1 MMKLN
6 ELSPKPLWSIFA
18 DLCSI
23 PRPSKHEEKVVQY
36 VVDFATKHG
45 LEYYKDKVGNVI
57 IRKPATAG
65 REGAKPVILQAH
77 VDMVPQ
83 KNTATEHDFQTDPI
97 QAYIDGE
104 WVKAKGTTLGSDNGI
119 GVAAAMAVLQSNDL
133 VHGPLEVLLTIDEET
148 GMTGAFNLEA
158 GALKGNTMI
167 NLDSEDEGELY
178 IGCAGGLNT
187 SAKIPV
193 KFEAVP
199 GDYKAFKLNLTG
211 LKGGHSGLDINLG
224 RGNANKLMNRFLWK
238 VSRELEMRIASL
250 EGGTLRNAIP
260 RESFA
265 VVVVASGDV
274 SKFEKE
280 VALFEKTLKVE
291 LGSVE
296 TDLSFKAETSG
307 LPSQVL
313 EKNAQDNFLNIIYAL
328 PNGAMRMIAEMPEVV
343 ETSTNL
349 AIVKIKETEV
359 ELTCLLRSSV
369 DSAKADLANA
379 MTSIFALGGAKVVH
393 DGDYP
398 GWKPNVNSPVL
409 LTMRDVYEKNFGK
422 KPEVKVIHAGLE
434 CGIIGDKYP
443 GMDMVSFGPTIRHPH
458 SPDEKV
464 NIPTVEKF
472 WNFLVE
478 TLKSM

>member
-1 MMKLN
+1 MNLK

-36 VVDFATKHG
+36 VVDFAKNLG
-45 LEYYKDKVGNVI
+45 LEHYKDQVGNVI
-57 IRKPATAG
+57 IRKPATPGKEKAT
-65 REGAKPVILQAH
+65 PVILQAH

-83 KNTATEHDFQTDPI
+83 KNSATVHNFETDPI
-97 QAYIDGE
+97 QAYVDGE

-119 GVAAAMAVLQSNDL
+119 GVAAAMAVLQAKDL
-133 VHGPLEVLLTIDEET
+133 EHGPLEVLLTIDEET

-158 GALKGNTMI
+158 TSLKGKTMI

-187 SAKIPV
+187 SARIPV
-193 KFEAVP
+193 KRESVS

-224 RGNANKLMNRFLWK
+224 RANANKLMNRFLWRATRAMA
-238 VSRELEMRIASL
+238 VRVAAL

-265 VVVVASGDV
+265 VVVVAANDAA
-274 SKFEKE
+274 KFEKE
-280 VALFEKTLKVE
+280 IGAFSDILRIE

-296 TDLSFKAETSG
+296 TDLVFKAESTEMPK
-307 LPSQVL
+307 LVL
-313 EKNAQDNFLNIIYAL
+313 EKKSQANFLNCIYVI
-328 PNGAMRMIAEMPEVV
+328 PNGAIRMIAEMPQVV

-349 AIVKIKETEV
+349 AIVKLKETEV
-359 ELTCLLRSSV
+359 ELMCLLRSSV

-379 MTSIFALGGAKVVH
+379 MTSVFELSGAAVKH

-398 GWKPNVNSPVL
+398 GWKPNVNSPIL
-409 LTMRDVYEKNFGK
+409 HAMQNVYQSKFGK

-464 NIPTVEKF
+464 NIPTVQKF
-472 WNFLVE
+472 WDFLVE
-478 TLKSM
+478 TLKAF

>member
-1 MMKLN
+1 MNLK

-36 VVDFATKHG
+36 VVDFAKSHG
-45 LEYYKDKVGNVI
+45 LEYYKDQVGNVI
-57 IRKPATAG
+57 ISKPATPG
-65 REGAKPVILQAH
+65 KENAKPVILQAH

-83 KNTATEHDFQTDPI
+83 KNSATVHNFETDPI
-97 QAYIDGE
+97 QAYVDGE

-119 GVAAAMAVLQSNDL
+119 GVAAAMAVLQAKDL

-158 GALKGNTMI
+158 GALKGKTMI

-187 SAKIPV
+187 SARIPV
-193 KFEAVP
+193 KWETVS
-199 GDYKAFKLNLTG
+199 GNYKAFKLSLTG

-238 VSRELEMRIASL
+238 ATRAMDVRLAAL

-265 VVVVASGDV
+265 VVVVADSDAL
-274 SKFEKE
+274 KFEKE
-280 VALFEKTLKVE
+280 VGAFGDILKIE

-296 TDLSFKAETSG
+296 TDLLFKAEPTEM
-307 LPSQVL
+307 PKQAL
-313 EKNAQDNFLNIIYAL
+313 EKKSQANFLNCIYVI
-328 PNGAMRMIAEMPEVV
+328 PNGAIRMIAEMPEVV

-349 AIVKIKETEV
+349 AIVKLKETEA
-359 ELTCLLRSSV
+359 ELMCLLRSSV

-379 MTSIFALGGAKVVH
+379 MTSVFELSGAAVKH

-398 GWKPNVNSPVL
+398 GWKPNVNSPIL
-409 LTMRDVYEKNFGK
+409 LTMQNVYQSKFGK

-478 TLKSM
+478 TLKAF